1 MGGGLAGGYAAN
13 AIRSMDET
21 GLITIVSEEMHRP
34 YDRVPLSKTYLRG
47 ALQREK
53 LYIRSEEYYRKNRI
67 EPLMGRVVVGLD
79 TAGKTAILDSGERI
93 RYDKLL
99 LSTGGRPKRLNVE
112 GSELGGI
119 YYLRTIDDADR
130 IRAAIE
136 SADRAVVVGGGF
148 IGCETASTLKEKG
161 LDITMVEATN
171 NLLGRVLDQD
181 TASWITSYF
190 REMGVKLR
198 TGTSVVRFLGEGGLV
213 SAVEIAGGE
222 ILDADMVIV
231 GIGISPRT
239 ELAEKAGLKVDNGI
253 VVNEY
258 LEASARDVYA
268 AGDVARFYSPI
279 YRRHIRVEHYDAAV
293 THGEVAGSNMA
304 GSRRSYSQPPY
315 FFSNMPSLRMQVYG
329 VIDSYDNVVAV
340 SEASHQFAKFYL
352 HVNRDVDVESV
363 IQLIASRRQIHD
375 SSDLAKYLS

>member
-1 MGGGLAGGYAAN
+1 
-13 AIRSMDET
+13 
-21 GLITIVSEEMHRP
+21 
-34 YDRVPLSKTYLRG
+34 
-47 ALQREK
+47 
-53 LYIRSEEYYRKNRI
+53 
-67 EPLMGRVVVGLD
+67 
-79 TAGKTAILDSGERI
+79 
-93 RYDKLL
+93 
-99 LSTGGRPKRLNVE
+99 
-112 GSELGGI
+112 
-119 YYLRTIDDADR
+119 
-130 IRAAIE
+130 
-136 SADRAVVVGGGF
+136 
-148 IGCETASTLKEKG
+148 
-161 LDITMVEATN
+161 
-171 NLLGRVLDQD
+171 
-181 TASWITSYF
+181 
-190 REMGVKLR
+190 VKLR

-352 HVNRDVDVESV
+352 HDRAVDGVLLVNRDVDVESV